1 MEDLRLPAVAARLV
15 AWHNRHP
22 LARRITAA
30 QVHAVG
36 YVALPFVLRD
46 VLKDVSKETSKEASS
61 EAAAAPHAAA
71 GETGAAGAA
80 GGSLRERA
88 LACARQPESAT
99 LPMPDI
105 AAAAAPHGP
114 LQPDFSENF
123 IDPLTPRQ
131 VARFAAKAGQPLAR
145 APSDAPTRL
154 VRADGTHPGR
164 AAVPLYLLTAAIE
177 TGIYKSRVLLGGG
190 APAAVLGHRIWSRP
204 RIGALLGVLTLSVL
218 GLVMALRPAA
228 PHGGVPMAAAA
239 AAAPAPAPAPAPAAT
254 ALAATHVPALNV
266 AAVTHANAP
275 APGDAREAPRRAEHT
290 VGRTAEHT
298 SEPRAERAVASA
310 IERQAE
316 PATAHRAERPAAR
329 PAAHGATVAQTLVST
344 PVASPAEV
352 AASTPG
358 RMALPSIRPQLSEEA
373 KAAARQARAGAK
385 AAATASLPAAPAVRA
400 AMPSTLPGTQPGTL
414 FGTQPTIQLATQP
427 AAPTFALSTRRL
439 RTRAEADQVQVA
451 MQSLL
456 KTVGANP
463 VKVDVLAEGDDWRVV
478 GWPFGSRTNADKA
491 RALLV
496 SRGMRVQVVG
506 F

>member
-36 YVALPFVLRD
+36 YVALPFVLKD

-80 GGSLRERA
+80 GAAGGSLRERA
-88 LACARQPESAT
+88 LAWARQPESAT

-105 AAAAAPHGP
+105 AASAAPHGP

-177 TGIYKSRVLLGGG
+177 TGTHKSRVLLGGG
-190 APAAVLGHRIWSRP
+190 AQAAVLGHRIWSRP
-204 RIGALLGVLTLSVL
+204 RIGALLGVLTMSVV
-218 GLVMALRPAA
+218 GLVMALRL
-228 PHGGVPMAAAA
+228 
-239 AAAPAPAPAPAPAAT
+239 APAPAAA

-344 PVASPAEV
+344 PVAAPAEV

-385 AAATASLPAAPAVRA
+385 AAATASLPATPAGTA
-400 AMPSTLPGTQPGTL
+400 AMPATQPAIQPSTQPGTL
-414 FGTQPTIQLATQP
+414 LGTQPTT
-427 AAPTFALSTRRL
+427 PTFALSTRRL

-456 KTVGANP
+456 TTVGKTVGANP